1 MESEGFKV
9 THTYGLT
16 ETYGPST
23 ICAWKEEWDRLPLH
37 ERARLKARQGVRY
50 VGLEGL
56 EVVYPGTVDPVPADG
71 KTVGEIVMRGNMV
84 MKGYLKNPEAT
95 RKCFSGGWFHSGDL
109 GVKHRDGYVEIKD
122 REKDIIISGGEN
134 ISSLEVENT
143 VYKHPKVLEASVVAK
158 ADERWGEI
166 PCAFV
171 TLRSGIDGS
180 AAVAEEIIAFCRANL
195 PHFMAP
201 KVVVFGPL
209 PKTATG
215 KIQKHVLRSRVKEQD
230 GIRHQSKL

>member
-1 MESEGFKV
+1 M
-9 THTYGLT
+9 
-16 ETYGPST
+16 
-23 ICAWKEEWDRLPLH
+23 H

-50 VGLEGL
+50 IGLEDL
-56 EVVYPGTVDPVPADG
+56 QVVYPGTVDPVLPDG
-71 KTVGEIVMRGNMV
+71 KTIGEIVMRGNMV

-109 GVKHRDGYVEIKD
+109 AVKHPDGYVEIKD

-134 ISSLEVENT
+134 ISSLEVENA
-143 VYKHPKVLEASVVAK
+143 VYKHPKVLEASVVAQP
-158 ADERWGEI
+158 DEEWGEI

-171 TLRSGIDGS
+171 TLKSGIDES
-180 AAVAEEIIAFCRANL
+180 PAVAKDIIDFCRTNL
-195 PHFMAP
+195 PRFMAP

-215 KIQKHVLRSRVKEQD
+215 KIQKHVLRSRVKVQSTKL
-230 GIRHQSKL
+230 QSKL